1 MLLYDSQ
8 EKFRLLFSS
17 HGSVVLSCVP
27 VAFMNACMVVL
38 LHYVFSNHGGK
49 FGWASGLQDTWAA
62 STVGVGISFAIVFRT
77 NIAWTRYWEAT
88 SEIIAMWSKWTDGYT
103 AMVSFT
109 NAEHRRLQQ
118 QASKILP
125 SGEDGGFSVEDLERV
140 EQLNESLRQVFQ
152 VRYALTH
159 DFSLLSALACHR
171 LTHGDLLRM
180 RRRSRKYGT
189 RGGTWCRLFW
199 FRRMLANW
207 SQLVVPR
214 QQLRWNDGSSAACL
228 PRLHVFELEE
238 LEVDVKAQMVRKSK
252 STRQRLS
259 LSWSA
264 SLDSQDAFKVSATDL
279 TWSSDLPVLG
289 RLTHPERVELERP
302 WEIAERDDVFPEEDP
317 EDPRVTEGE
326 KKLRAVPDRMAI
338 IQEWIL
344 EDMNKLQSLISMP
357 PPIQSRAYA
366 ELSQGM
372 LAFSQAVKMADFPFP
387 FPFAQL
393 LEWLLVAYTV
403 VIPLFATVFTDSVVI
418 GPFLSFLATLTYWTL
433 TSISRE
439 LENPFADGPNQVP
452 VIDMH
457 ERFVDMLRQV
467 YHTRRPDPSQ
477 LGSRRPSC
485 IFQDEL
491 SPKIQRVMTPK
502 TTDPDNPDCE
512 LNGNLGL
519 HSRETGSKRV
529 SEGELSVC
537 QGILSRELA
546 GRRSSRH
553 SLVSFDS
560 AALGIGGPLSP
571 KRPPELN
578 FISV

>member
-27 VAFMNACMVVL
+27 IALGNACMAVL
-38 LHYVFSNHGGK
+38 LHYLFSNHGGELEPFK
-49 FGWASGLQDTWAA
+49 GLQDTWAA

-77 NIAWTRYWEAT
+77 NIAWSRYWEAT
-88 SEIIAMWSKWTDGYT
+88 AEISMMWSKWADGYT
-103 AMVSFT
+103 AMVSFS

-118 QASKILP
+118 QAQKLLQQAEQNTS
-125 SGEDGGFSVEDLERV
+125 EDGALSTDDLEERF
-140 EQLNESLRQVFQ
+140 EKLNESLRQVFQ
-152 VRYALTH
+152 VRYLLTH

-189 RGGTWCRLFW
+189 RGGACGALFC
-199 FRRMLANW
+199 RRMLRNW
-207 SQLVVPR
+207 DQLIVPR

-228 PRLHVFELEE
+228 PRLQVFQLEE
-238 LEVDVKAQMVRKSK
+238 LEVDVKAQMVRKK
-252 STRQRLS
+252 STTRQKLS

-289 RLTHPERVELERP
+289 RMTHFERVELERP
-302 WEIAERDDVFPEEDP
+302 WEVVERDDVFVEEDP
-317 EDPRVTEGE
+317 EKMPEGSE
-326 KKLRAVPDRMAI
+326 KLRAVPDRMAI

-344 EDMNKLQSLISMP
+344 EDMNKLQSLVSVP
-357 PPIQSRAYA
+357 PPIMSRAYA

-372 LAFSQAVKMADFPFP
+372 LAHSQAVRMADFPFP

-393 LEWLLVAYTV
+393 LEWLLVAYTF
-403 VIPLFATVFTDSVVI
+403 VIPLFATVFTGSVVV

-467 YHTRRPDPSQ
+467 YHARRPDSMA
-477 LGSRRPSC
+477 LMGSRSPTA
-485 IFQDEL
+485 IFQDDL
-491 SPKIQRVMTPK
+491 SPKVVRAMTPK
-502 TTDPDNPDCE
+502 TPGDLDLD
-512 LNGNLGL
+512 
-519 HSRETGSKRV
+519 SI
-529 SEGELSVC
+529 EGEVSGSL
-537 QGILSRELA
+537 GIHA
-546 GRRSSRH
+546 AGMGRRSSRQ
-553 SLVSFDS
+553 SLVSFES
-560 AALGIGGPLSP
+560 GTIFPGGPQSP
-571 KRPPELN
+571 KRPPASN
-578 FISV
+578 FLSV

>member
-1 MLLYDSQ
+1 MLLYDSR

-27 VAFMNACMVVL
+27 IAFLNGCMAVL
-38 LHYVFSNHGGK
+38 LHYLFSRHGEK
-49 FGWASGLQDTWAA
+49 LETIKGLQDTWAA

-77 NIAWTRYWEAT
+77 NIAWSRYWEAT
-88 SEIIAMWSKWTDGYT
+88 TEISAMWSKWTDGYT
-103 AMVSFT
+103 AMISFSNT
-109 NAEHRRLQQ
+109 EHRKLQH
-118 QASKILP
+118 KIQEEAQKLQ
-125 SGEDGGFSVEDLERV
+125 DGAHTVEDLEERFAK
-140 EQLNESLRQVFQ
+140 QIQSLRQVFQ
-152 VRYALTH
+152 ARYSLTH

-189 RGGTWCRLFW
+189 HGSSCFVLW
-199 FRRMLANW
+199 FRRMLRNW
-207 SQLVVPR
+207 DQLIVPR

-228 PRLHVFELEE
+228 PRLQVFQLEE
-238 LEVDVKAQMVRKSK
+238 LEVDVKAQMVRRSR

-259 LSWSA
+259 FTWSA

-289 RLTHPERVELERP
+289 RLTLSERTDLERP
-302 WEIAERDDVFPEEDP
+302 WEAGVKDDVFVEED
-317 EDPRVTEGE
+317 TENMPQDD

-338 IQEWIL
+338 LQEWIL
-344 EDMNKLQSLISMP
+344 EDMNNLQSVISMP
-357 PPIQSRAYA
+357 PPIMSRAYA

-393 LEWLLVAYTV
+393 LEWLLVAYTI
-403 VIPLFATVFTDSVVI
+403 VIPLFAVVFTGSVVV

-467 YHTRRPDPSQ
+467 YHARRPDNSA
-477 LGSRRPSC
+477 LMSRRPSC

-491 SPKIQRVMTPK
+491 SPKIVSSRSAK
-502 TTDPDNPDCE
+502 TSGDFDLDPA
-512 LNGNLGL
+512 
-519 HSRETGSKRV
+519 
-529 SEGELSVC
+529 EGELTGSLGV
-537 QGILSRELA
+537 LSSA
-546 GRRSSRH
+546 GRRASRQ
-553 SLVSFDS
+553 SLASFDS
-560 AALGIGGPLSP
+560 ATVWNGGSHSP
-571 KRPPELN
+571 RKPQHN